1 MGIGDCL
8 DDAVRIDAQLAEA
21 ILPRRHYVNGEDFGA
36 LALSIRKLGYILTI
50 SDPKELDTFN

>member
-1 MGIGDCL
+1 VTLSGIDT
-8 DDAVRIDAQLAEA
+8 QLAEA
-21 ILPRRHYVNGEDFGA
+21 ILPRRHYVNGEDLGA